1 MTVEKALQSALKE
14 VYEAVVALVHLF
26 NVCTLARTNLDDE
39 VKKNDIDEIAI
50 LSWCHSETSR
60 VKSYELFAEA
70 FSLNSSQHRQ
80 KNLSL
85 N

>member
-39 VKKNDIDEIAI
+39 VKKNDIDEPP
-50 LSWCHSETSR
+50 
-60 VKSYELFAEA
+60 
-70 FSLNSSQHRQ
+70 QPP
-80 KNLSL
+80 
-85 N
+85 